1 MQQKDLS
8 RRRFALLAGTVS
20 AGRIATA
27 LPVGLS
33 AQNVIQRIQTGLGG
47 QWPPP
52 GADGFKAGDP
62 ATPVTGIATTAMATL
77 QVLKEAVRDGANL
90 VLTCEPTFFG
100 RADGPAPATSGPG
113 RGPSGLSADDPVYKA
128 KREFIEKNGLVVYR
142 LHDAWNA
149 LRRDDNVTGLAE
161 SLGWAHR
168 RVNNGDICEIPAS
181 NAEDV
186 VASIRGKLN
195 LRGGLRAAGDRQA
208 RIRRVLLYPGFMP
221 AATMWQ
227 RYSEVDLI
235 VAGEVRE
242 WENTHYA
249 ADIYTAGEQ
258 RALVTI
264 GRIVSEDPGMRVAAA
279 WLKTLVKDVPA
290 RWIPAGDPYWRA
302 V

>member
-1 MQQKDLS
+1 M
-8 RRRFALLAGTVS
+8 
-20 AGRIATA
+20 
-27 LPVGLS
+27 
-33 AQNVIQRIQTGLGG
+33 
-47 QWPPP
+47 
-52 GADGFKAGDP
+52 
-62 ATPVTGIATTAMATL
+62 
-77 QVLKEAVRDGANL
+77 
-90 VLTCEPTFFG
+90 
-100 RADGPAPATSGPG
+100 
-113 RGPSGLSADDPVYKA
+113 
-128 KREFIEKNGLVVYR
+128 VYR